1 MTANTDTNPQVTP
14 SPPSVVS
21 PIKAYDYVD
30 LTKKRKQQQNNMN
43 MIDPPARSKNIDPPA
58 RPISGH
64 RHNNMNVA
72 AWYHIKQVFNF
83 LVFSVVW
90 TLLNFA
96 TGVGI
101 RIINRLPTKIS
112 ISIRV
117 IKVVNWLYYFSAML
131 CIGFIRSRLNS
142 KTIHVQNRYAR

>member
-1 MTANTDTNPQVTP
+1 MMTANTDWP

-30 LTKKRKQQQNNMN
+30 LTSSKRKKQNNN
-43 MIDPPARSKNIDPPA
+43 IDPPEARSKNKLLYEWRLDIDLE
-58 RPISGH
+58 H
-64 RHNNMNVA
+64 MNYT

-83 LVFSVVW
+83 LVFSVIW

-101 RIINRLPTKIS
+101 RIIIRLPTKIS

-117 IKVVNWLYYFSAML
+117 IKVVNWLYYFSVL
-131 CIGFIRSRLNS
+131 CIGFIRSGL
-142 KTIHVQNRYAR
+142 KTKTSHIQNRYAR